1 MTAFSDVGFLSTAL
15 ALGAVAESAA
25 LEYAFA
31 VAAGVVVLAP
41 LLLVPR
47 SGDAWRV

>member
-31 VAAGVVVLAP
+31 VVALAP